1 MLRQIGLEFVVDV
14 PRVEENAAELRHMP
28 PGTIALEL
36 AKKKVRQI
44 ADKYQE
50 AVILGADTIVVL
62 AGRILGKPNNEAQAK
77 EMLAMLSGRT
87 HEVFTGFA
95 ILKLPEQTWLTDVER
110 TAVTFRTL
118 SEQEIEDY
126 IRTGHPM
133 DKAGAYGIQDESA
146 VFVEK
151 IEGCFYN
158 VVGFPL
164 SRFYQVCKANF
175 LTHNEE

>member
-1 MLRQIGLEFVVDV
+1 MRQIGVDFVAEV
-14 PRVEENAAELRHMP
+14 PRVDEDTQEFGDAP
-28 PGTIALEL
+28 PAVISVEL
-36 AKKKVRQI
+36 AKKKVQQI

-62 AGRILGKPNNEAQAK
+62 EGRILGKPESENEAR
-77 EMLAMLSGRT
+77 EMLSLLSGRT

-95 ILKLPEQTWLTDVER
+95 LLKLPEQIWMTDVER
-110 TAVTFRTL
+110 TAVTFRSL
-118 SEQEIEDY
+118 SEQEIADY
-126 IRTGHPM
+126 IQTGHPM

-146 VFVEK
+146 LFVEK

-164 SRFYQVCKANF
+164 SRFYQVCKAHF
-175 LTHNEE
+175 LTHNQE